1 MIKEETN
8 EEDDEEE
15 GPDRAGRLAVNSQ
28 AAVKDHAI
36 LYASKFCPSS
46 QSQRV
51 EAGASSRHKVIKRKL
66 AGQSVNRE
74 QAQLKTERIQ

>member
-15 GPDRAGRLAVNSQ
+15 GPDRGGRLAVNSQ
-28 AAVKDHAI
+28 AAIKDHAI
-36 LYASKFCPSS
+36 LYASKLCPSS
-46 QSQRV
+46 QSQRTDPTP
-51 EAGASSRHKVIKRKL
+51 ASRHKVIKRKL
-66 AGQSVNRE
+66 AVHTQHPE